1 MDKFRV
7 QGPTRLQGEVTI
19 SGAKKTL
26 PCQSSLPRC

>member
-19 SGAKKTL
+19 SGAKNGF
-26 PCQSSLPRC
+26 QRSFR